1 MTDLEFLTA
10 IKSYMEEMEECVD
23 GEWGASRTADKLI
36 RSGQMPQL
44 YSEVVRRIDLQHPQV
59 KETTAMDEHYEWE
72 LEDEHYEWELE
83 DASGEWAAGGSANEL
98 EAVQNEGLRYF
109 AAYLKDG
116 PHKLIIRKH
125 QVHTIMEMTNA
136 TSEGD

>member
-1 MTDLEFLTA
+1 
-10 IKSYMEEMEECVD
+10 
-23 GEWGASRTADKLI
+23 
-36 RSGQMPQL
+36 
-44 YSEVVRRIDLQHPQV
+44 
-59 KETTAMDEHYEWE
+59 MDEHYEWE

-98 EAVQNEGLRYF
+98 EAVQSEGLRYF
-109 AAYLKDG
+109 AAYSRDG

-136 TSEGD
+136 TSEEI